1 MTFTIDIMIKGENS
15 GLYTPPHY
23 YRCSNECF
31 REFCKLE
38 FPIMGFT
45 SIHGDCQKE
54 SLYDNFDEDQK
65 RRFDEGYND
74 IGLVNLWYYI
84 KGLPRPVVMCDDI
97 INYFTDLGDF
107 IRDILDGEDDGANYY
122 IVIS

>member
-1 MTFTIDIMIKGENS
+1 MTFTIDIMIKGEYS
-15 GLYTPPHY
+15 GLYTPPNY
-23 YRCSNECF
+23 YRCSNEYF
-31 REFCKLE
+31 REFCKTE
-38 FPIMGFT
+38 FPIMGE
-45 SIHGDCQKE
+45 DCQKE

-74 IGLVNLWYYI
+74 IGIVNLWYYI
-84 KGLPRPVVMCDDI
+84 KGIPRPVVGCGDTI
-97 INYFTDLGDF
+97 TYFNDLGDF